1 MGTVY
6 LNGRFLRELDACV
19 PVTDRGF
26 LLGDGVYE
34 VIPAYGTHLFALGR
48 HLSRLDASLQG
59 IRLANPL
66 RAAEWEHVLRQLV
79 ELNGPEDQSVYVQVT
94 RGPAPRDHA
103 FPAQPQATVLAM
115 SAPLKPPP
123 DGALTN
129 GVAAITL
136 DDIRW
141 DYCHIKSICLLPNV
155 LLRQQ
160 AVEAGAAEAILLRD
174 GEVTEGA
181 ASTVFAVIEGAL
193 RTPPKGPKLL
203 AGITRDVVIELA
215 AAHGMSWQEAPIV
228 EADLRTAEE
237 VWVTSST
244 REILP
249 VTRLDEQPV
258 GSGRPGPY
266 WARMYRLYQQH
277 KVALRGGAG

>member
-6 LNGRFLRELDACV
+6 LNGRFLREQDACV

-26 LLGDGVYE
+26 LFGDGVYE
-34 VIPAYGTHLFALGR
+34 VIPAYGTHLFSLR
-48 HLSRLDASLQG
+48 QHLSRLEASLHG
-59 IRLANPL
+59 IRLVNPL
-66 RAAEWEHVLRQLV
+66 APAEWEHVLRRLV
-79 ELNGPEDQSVYVQVT
+79 EFNGPGDQSVYVQVT

-103 FPAQPQATVLAM
+103 FPTQPRATVFAM
-115 SAPLKPPP
+115 STPLKPLP
-123 DGALTN
+123 DGALTD

-160 AVEAGAAEAILLRD
+160 AVEAGAVEAILLRD

-203 AGITRDVVIELA
+203 AGITRDALIELA
-215 AAHGMSWQEAPIV
+215 KAHGMPWQEAPIL
-228 EADLRTAEE
+228 EAELRTAEE
-237 VWVTSST
+237 VWITSST

-258 GSGRPGPY
+258 GSGLPGAH
-266 WARMYRLYQQH
+266 WRRMYQLYQQH